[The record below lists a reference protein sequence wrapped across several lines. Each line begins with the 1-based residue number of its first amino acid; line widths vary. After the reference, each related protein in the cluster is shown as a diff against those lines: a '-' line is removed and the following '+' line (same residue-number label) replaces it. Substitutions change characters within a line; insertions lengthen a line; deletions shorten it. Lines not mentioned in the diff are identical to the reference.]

1 MADIP
6 GAFIGIGT
14 SIVARVE
21 QVRVNK
27 FFCTKLAEQ
36 CTKVQ
41 QLLESNSYGTLSSS
55 QLEDL
60 LKIVSD
66 CMTDITRYSGSAYP
80 ARWLKAPSTAP
91 MLDYYFKGLAP
102 YLLSSTIP
110 QEPTAKEIKKQTSQ
124 NARVEL
130 KMFRNR
136 QQARENINAPVPLLD
151 SPMDIIE
158 PAHLVQTTQVG
169 SFPLGT
175 IYSGTYNS
183 QPVYIREIRKD
194 IKGAFLDN
202 IKECLDL
209 NNLLLD
215 NQYIVKVLG
224 VCEGYKIV
232 TEAPVRGLLSSF
244 VIHGALQKVAIARMV
259 ADALMYMHDI
269 GDDDGRVVHRD
280 IRAANILLDDGPDG
294 LVPKVTGF
302 EMCKVIKRTGKE
314 PVIDDCYKKWWSLER
329 VNNQGSTCMS
339 DVYAFGVLMY
349 EISTGEEPEF
359 DCPHAEVERMRICS
373 EYTRLMESCLDARF
387 DVRPTMD
394 EVLDQLIKIET
405 KLSLNTTREP

>member
-27 FFCTKLAEQ
+27 FFCKKLAEQ

-41 QLLESNSYGTLSSS
+41 QLLESNSYDTLSSS

-66 CMTDITRYSGSAYP
+66 CMADITR
-80 ARWLKAPSTAP
+80 
-91 MLDYYFKGLAP
+91 
-102 YLLSSTIP
+102 
-110 QEPTAKEIKKQTSQ
+110 
-124 NARVEL
+124 
-130 KMFRNR
+130 
-136 QQARENINAPVPLLD
+136 ENISAPAPLLD

-158 PAHLVQTTQVG
+158 PAHLVQMTQVG

-175 IYSGTYNS
+175 IYNGTYNG

-194 IKGAFLDN
+194 IKGVFLDN

-215 NQYIVKVLG
+215 NQYILKVLG

-232 TEAPVRGLLSSF
+232 TEAPVRGPLSSF
-244 VIHGALQKVAIARMV
+244 VIHGALQKVVIARMV

-269 GDDDGRVVHRD
+269 GDDDGTVIHRD

-302 EMCKVIKRTGKE
+302 EMCKVIKKTGKE
-314 PVIDDCYKKWWSLER
+314 PAIDDYYKKWWSLER
-329 VNNQGSTCMS
+329 VNKQGSTRMS

-359 DCPHAEVERMRICS
+359 DRPLAEMERMRICS

-394 EVLDQLIKIET
+394 EVLNQLIKIET
-405 KLSLNTTREP
+405 RLSLNPTREP